1 MRVQVFESAIV
12 ICISY
17 FPIMCRT
24 LTDEQLRYNTEETCY
39 VELNK
44 TVQHA
49 INFIYDNNMVEDIYI
64 ESWSCR
70 ELQTSP

>member
-1 MRVQVFESAIV
+1 MFESAIV

-24 LTDEQLRYNTEETCY
+24 LTDEQLRYDTEETCH
-39 VELNK
+39 VELSK

-49 INFIYDNNMVEDIYI
+49 INYIYDNNMVEDIYI

>member
-1 MRVQVFESAIV
+1 MSKNSFLIDTAQLVLSPRFLN
-12 ICISY
+12 
-17 FPIMCRT
+17 FPV
-24 LTDEQLRYNTEETCY
+24 NVTEATCY

-49 INFIYDNNMVEDIYI
+49 INFIYDNNMVEGIYI